1 MEIQGKIIAKLP
13 LVTGQG
19 KNGEWRLQEYVLET
33 TEQYPKKVCFGLFGD
48 RIDKNPVDI
57 DDFVTVSFDIE
68 SREWNGKWFTS
79 IRAWKIE
86 KANQEQTTPPTEVMA
101 VSNAETFDAIA
112 DSTDD
117 TGDLP
122 F

>member
-1 MEIQGKIIAKLP
+1 MELQGKIIAKLP
-13 LVTGQG
+13 LVSGQG
-19 KNGEWRLQEYVLET
+19 KNGEWKLQEYVLET
-33 TEQYPKKVCFGLFGD
+33 TDQYPKKVCFGLFGD
-48 RIDKNPVDI
+48 RIDKNPVEI

-79 IRAWKIE
+79 VRAWKIE
-86 KANQEQTTPPTEVMA
+86 KVSTEPAASPTEAMVMG
-101 VSNAETFDAIA
+101 NAETFDSMA
-112 DSTDD
+112 DATDD

>member
-1 MEIQGKIIAKLP
+1 MEIQGKIISKLP
-13 LVTGQG
+13 PVSGQG

-48 RIDKNPVDI
+48 RIDKNPVEI

-68 SREWNGKWFTS
+68 SREWNGRWFTS
-79 IRAWKIE
+79 IRAWKVE
-86 KANQEQTTPPTEVMA
+86 KVSQEPNTPPAEVMA
-101 VSNAETFDAIA
+101 VSNAETFDAMA
-112 DSTDD
+112 DATDD

>member
-1 MEIQGKIIAKLP
+1 MEIQGKIITKLP
-13 LVTGQG
+13 LVSGQG

-33 TEQYPKKVCFGLFGD
+33 TDQYPKKVCFGLFGD
-48 RIDKNPVDI
+48 RIDKNPINI
-57 DDFVTVSFDIE
+57 DDFVNVSFDIE

-79 IRAWKIE
+79 IRAWKVE
-86 KANQEQTTPPTEVMA
+86 VVNQEPAAMPAEVMA
-101 VSNAETFDAIA
+101 VSNAETFDAMA
-112 DSTDD
+112 DATDD

>member
-48 RIDKNPVDI
+48 RIDKNLVDI

-86 KANQEQTTPPTEVMA
+86 KANQEQTTPPAEVMA

>member
-1 MEIQGKIIAKLP
+1 MEIQGKIITKLP
-13 LVTGQG
+13 LVSGQG

-33 TEQYPKKVCFGLFGD
+33 TDQYPKKVCFGLFGD
-48 RIDKNPVDI
+48 RIDKNPINI
-57 DDFVTVSFDIE
+57 DDFVNVSFDIE

-79 IRAWKIE
+79 IRAWKVE
-86 KANQEQTTPPTEVMA
+86 VVNQEPAAIPAEVMA
-101 VSNAETFDAIA
+101 VSNAETFDAMA
-112 DSTDD
+112 DATDD

>member
-1 MEIQGKIIAKLP
+1 MELQGKIIAKLP
-13 LVTGQG
+13 LVSGQG
-19 KNGEWRLQEYVLET
+19 KNGEWKLQEYVLET
-33 TEQYPKKVCFGLFGD
+33 TDQYPKKVCFGLFGD
-48 RIDKNPVDI
+48 RIDKNPVEI

-79 IRAWKIE
+79 VRAWKIE
-86 KANQEQTTPPTEVMA
+86 KVSTEPAAAPTEAMVMG
-101 VSNAETFDAIA
+101 NAETFDSMA
-112 DSTDD
+112 DATDD